1 MELTALRQFIAI
13 ADAGHMTR
21 AARTL
26 GVTQPALSAMVRKLE
41 EQTGTELLN
50 RTGRGVELTEAGRVF
65 AQHARDA
72 VRAADAGVRAVRQLA
87 GLESGSIRVGGGA
100 TAITYLLPPIVSQ
113 FRKAHPGLKFYV
125 REGGSSA
132 IAQSVLSGELDLGIV
147 TMPLARELTPT
158 GKGGLS
164 TRSLVDDE
172 LRLIVPPKHALA
184 GERAFRWKD
193 LAGERVVA
201 FEAGSA
207 VREVIDR
214 AAAGAGVSLD
224 VVMELRSIESIKQ
237 MVSVGIGV
245 GFVSRFALRDGQGL
259 VCKDGTLARGL
270 ALVRAKD
277 RSPSNA
283 TSAFEAAVM
292 GSVGRSGT
300 R

>member
-132 IAQSVLSGELDLGIV
+132 IAQSVLSGELDLVIV

-214 AAAGAGVSLD
+214 AAAGAGVRAPW
-224 VVMELRSIESIKQ
+224 RSRS
-237 MVSVGIGV
+237 M
-245 GFVSRFALRDGQGL
+245 
-259 VCKDGTLARGL
+259 AR
-270 ALVRAKD
+270 
-277 RSPSNA
+277 
-283 TSAFEAAVM
+283 
-292 GSVGRSGT
+292 
-300 R
+300 